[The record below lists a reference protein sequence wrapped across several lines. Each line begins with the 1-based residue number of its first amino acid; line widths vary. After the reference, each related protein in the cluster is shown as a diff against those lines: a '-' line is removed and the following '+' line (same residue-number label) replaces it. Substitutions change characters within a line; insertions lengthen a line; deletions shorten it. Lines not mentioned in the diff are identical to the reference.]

1 MELFRMILHVVE
13 HSFEDC
19 IKMLPFLFAAFLIL
33 EAVEHYAKDK
43 MEKALVKIRYGGP
56 IAGAV
61 LGCVP
66 QCGFSIIA
74 AGLYSGGMITRGT
87 LLSVFLATSDEAVLI
102 LLGQPGAGK
111 TILPLL
117 GVKILIAVAAG
128 YLVDLFGSRSKHH
141 HEEHD
146 IDDICV
152 DCGCH
157 DEHSGILKPAL
168 KHTVKVFVFLFL
180 FTLVLDGAIELAG
193 TERISALLL
202 KNSIFQPFLAAVVG
216 LIPNCAASVL
226 LTELY
231 LGKMIS
237 FASVI
242 AGLCTGAGLGIPMLF
257 KVNHHKKENVT
268 VLLLLYGIAVG
279 AGIILELVG

>member
-61 LGCVP
+61 L
-66 QCGFSIIA
+66 
-74 AGLYSGGMITRGT
+74 GLYSGGMITRGT

-193 TERISALLL
+193 TKRISALLL

-242 AGLCTGAGLGIPMLF
+242 AGLCTGAGLGIPVLF

>member
-152 DCGCH
+152 DCESVCVSVFIYAGVGRSYRTGRDKEDFGASFKEQHFSAIFGGSGGLDPKLCGICIINRAVSGKNDQFCFGYRRTVH
-157 DEHSGILKPAL
+157 RGRIRHS
-168 KHTVKVFVFLFL
+168 
-180 FTLVLDGAIELAG
+180 
-193 TERISALLL
+193 R
-202 KNSIFQPFLAAVVG
+202 VV
-216 LIPNCAASVL
+216 
-226 LTELY
+226 
-231 LGKMIS
+231 
-237 FASVI
+237 
-242 AGLCTGAGLGIPMLF
+242 
-257 KVNHHKKENVT
+257 
-268 VLLLLYGIAVG
+268 
-279 AGIILELVG
+279 